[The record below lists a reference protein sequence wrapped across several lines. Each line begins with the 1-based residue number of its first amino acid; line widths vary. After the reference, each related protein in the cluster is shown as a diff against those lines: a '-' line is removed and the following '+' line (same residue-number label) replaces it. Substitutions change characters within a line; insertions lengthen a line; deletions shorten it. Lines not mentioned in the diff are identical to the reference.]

1 VFCSNFGTPAYVQL
15 GRQCPEEIKIGGE
28 DGAEMGVYYN
38 LKQTQRISNLETALN
53 EYLPFG
59 LEAGIL
65 FTT

>member
-1 VFCSNFGTPAYVQL
+1 
-15 GRQCPEEIKIGGE
+15 
-28 DGAEMGVYYN
+28 MGVYYN